1 MSIQGISQEFS
12 VEMVYNC
19 ISYTLAASGEYWIID
34 WLNYL
39 FDIRLPVL
47 SAMLQNGSWPI
58 QLVAYKYQLDRYN
71 EKNEHRVITRS
82 MYRSYCI
89 LGLLNTVVSIS
100 RTVGLTT
107 LPPTLY
113 VIMANTE
120 IIFEAFMS
128 STVLG
133 RKLNVWQYT
142 SIGFVLTGVLIAL
155 YNPVSHKFGSYEHI
169 SNKNLMIGVFV
180 SLLSRFVSSL
190 NTVLAD
196 K

>member
-12 VEMVYNC
+12 LEMVYNC
-19 ISYTLAASGEYWIID
+19 ISYTLAASGEYWIMD

-58 QLVAYKYQLDRYN
+58 QLVTYKYQLDRYN
-71 EKNEHRVITRS
+71 EKNEQRVITRS

-128 STVLG
+128 STILG

-142 SIGFVLTGVLIAL
+142 SISFVLAGVVIAL

-169 SNKNLMIGVFV
+169 SDNNLMIGVFV

-196 K
+196 R

>member
-12 VEMVYNC
+12 LEMVYNC

-58 QLVAYKYQLDRYN
+58 QLVTYKYQLDRYN
-71 EKNEHRVITRS
+71 EKNEQRVITRS

-128 STVLG
+128 STILG

-142 SIGFVLTGVLIAL
+142 SISFVLAGVVIAL

-169 SNKNLMIGVFV
+169 SDNNLMIGVFV

-196 K
+196 R